1 MQTLTVIIPTFNE
14 ENYIEDCLRSVSFAD
29 QIIVIDSYSTD
40 GTLAIVKKYNCEI
53 LQRKFDNFS
62 NQKNEAIQ
70 AAKGNWVLFVDAD
83 ERVTEK
89 LKLEIKA
96 TINNPTRSKA
106 ERSVGK
112 HDAYKIK
119 FPHFYMNRFLYHTE
133 NKVVRLVK
141 NNSIHFE
148 GEVHEKLIHPGSVG
162 LLNNFMI
169 HYTYKG
175 LFHYIKKKDSY
186 AWFQAKM
193 AKDKNKKTSYLLLFF
208 KPFYRFFHTYFIRR
222 GFLDG
227 IPGLA
232 VATIDAYGVFSRYVK
247 MLLIEKGLK

>member
-14 ENYIEDCLRSVSFAD
+14 EKYIQECLHSVSFAD
-29 QIIVIDSYSTD
+29 QIIIVDSFSTD
-40 GTLAIVKKYNCEI
+40 ETLSIARKFNCEI

-62 NQKNEAIQ
+62 NQKNEAIHL
-70 AAKGNWVLFVDAD
+70 AKSNWILFVDAD
-83 ERVTEK
+83 ERVSQKLQFEIEK
-89 LKLEIKA
+89 TMHNTVHA
-96 TINNPTRSKA
+96 
-106 ERSVGK
+106 
-112 HDAYKIK
+112 AYKIR

-141 NNSIHFE
+141 NESVHFE
-148 GEVHEKLIHPGSVG
+148 GDVHEKLIHKGSVG
-162 LLNNFMI
+162 ILNNFMI

-175 LFHYIKKKDSY
+175 LFNYIKKKDSY

-193 AKDKNKKTSYLLLFF
+193 AKDKNKKATYLHLVF

-232 VATIDAYGVFSRYVK
+232 VATIDAY
-247 MLLIEKGLK
+247 

>member
-14 ENYIEDCLRSVSFAD
+14 ENYLQDCLHSVRFAN
-29 QIIVIDSYSTD
+29 QIIVVDSYSTD
-40 GTLAIVKKYNCEI
+40 ATPEIIKANNCALI
-53 LQRKFDNFS
+53 QRKFDNFS
-62 NQKNEAIQ
+62 NQKNAAISM
-70 AAKGNWVLFVDAD
+70 AKSDWILFMDAD

-89 LKLEIKA
+89 LKIEILE
-96 TINNPTRSKA
+96 TINNP
-106 ERSVGK
+106 K
-112 HDAYKIK
+112 HNAYKIK
-119 FPHFYMNRFLYHTE
+119 FPHFYMNRFLYHTQ

-141 NNSIHFE
+141 NQDIRFE
-148 GEVHEKLIHPGSVG
+148 GEVHEKLLHKGSVG
-162 LLNNFMI
+162 LLGNFMI

-193 AKDKNKKTSYLLLFF
+193 ARDKSKKARFVHLVF

-247 MLLIEKGLK
+247 MILIERGLK

>member
-1 MQTLTVIIPTFNE
+1 MQTITVIIPTFNE
-14 ENYIEDCLRSVSFAD
+14 ENYISDCLHSVGFAN
-29 QIIVIDSYSTD
+29 QIIIIDSFSD
-40 GTLAIVKKYNCEI
+40 DNTLKYAQKSNCEI
-53 LQRKFDNFS
+53 IQRKFDNFS
-62 NQKNEAIQ
+62 NQKNEAIKL
-70 AAKGNWVLFVDAD
+70 ATSDWILFLDAD

-89 LKLEIKA
+89 LKFEILETVK
-96 TINNPTRSKA
+96 NP
-106 ERSVGK
+106 K
-112 HDAYKIK
+112 HEAYKIR

-141 NNSIHFE
+141 NKDIHFE
-148 GEVHEKLIHPGSVG
+148 GEVHEKLIHHGSVG

-193 AKDKNKKTSYLLLFF
+193 GKDKQKTATYFHLIF
-208 KPFYRFFHTYFIRR
+208 KPFYRFFHTYFIRK

-227 IPGLA
+227 VPGLA

-247 MLLIEKGLK
+247 MILIDKGLK

>member
-14 ENYIEDCLRSVSFAD
+14 ENYLRDCLHSVRFAN
-29 QIIVIDSYSTD
+29 QIIVVDSLSTD
-40 GTLAIVKKYNCEI
+40 ETVAIAKTYNSEI
-53 LQRKFDNFS
+53 IERQFDNFS
-62 NQKNEAIQ
+62 NQKNAAIHL
-70 AAKGNWVLFVDAD
+70 AKSDWILFIDAD

-89 LKLEIKA
+89 LKIEILA
-96 TINNPTRSKA
+96 TINKP
-106 ERSVGK
+106 K
-112 HDAYKIK
+112 HKAYKIR

-141 NNSIHFE
+141 NENIHFE
-148 GEVHEKLIHPGSVG
+148 GEVHEKLLHKGSEGV
-162 LLNNFMI
+162 LENFMI

-193 AKDKNKKTSYLLLFF
+193 AKDKTKKTSYLHLFF
-208 KPFYRFFHTYFIRR
+208 KPFYRFFHTYFIRK

-232 VATIDAYGVFSRYVK
+232 VATFDAYGVFSRYVK
-247 MLLIEKGLK
+247 MILIERGLK

>member
-14 ENYIEDCLRSVSFAD
+14 ENYIQDCLYSVRFAN
-29 QIIVIDSYSTD
+29 QIIVVDSYSTD
-40 GTLAIVKKYNCEI
+40 GTLAIVKSHNCEVI
-53 LQRKFDNFS
+53 QRKFDNFS
-62 NQKNEAIQ
+62 NQKNAAI
-70 AAKGNWVLFVDAD
+70 ALAKSDWILFLDAD

-89 LKLEIKA
+89 LKIEINN
-96 TINNPTRSKA
+96 TINAP
-106 ERSVGK
+106 K
-112 HDAYKIK
+112 HNAYKIK

-141 NNSIHFE
+141 NDDIHFE
-148 GEVHEKLIHPGSVG
+148 GEVHEKLLHKGSVG
-162 LLNNFMI
+162 LLQNFMI

-193 AKDKNKKTSYLLLFF
+193 ANDKKKKTSYIHLLF
-208 KPFYRFFHTYFIRR
+208 KPFYRFFHTYIIRR

-232 VATIDAYGVFSRYVK
+232 VASIDAYGVFSRYVK
-247 MLLIEKGLK
+247 MILIERGLK

>member
-1 MQTLTVIIPTFNE
+1 MQTLTVIVPTFNE
-14 ENYIEDCLRSVSFAD
+14 EKYIQDCLHSISFAN
-29 QIIVIDSYSTD
+29 QIIVIDSFSTD
-40 GTLAIVKKYNCEI
+40 QTVTIAKKFNCEI
-53 LQRKFDNFS
+53 VQRNFDNFS
-62 NQKNEAIQ
+62 NQKNEAIKH
-70 AAKGNWVLFVDAD
+70 ANCDWILFIDAD
-83 ERVTEK
+83 ERVPQK
-89 LKLEIKA
+89 LHYEIVE
-96 TINNPTRSKA
+96 TIKNP
-106 ERSVGK
+106 K
-112 HDAYKIK
+112 HSAYKIR

-133 NKVVRLVK
+133 NKVTRLVK
-141 NNSIHFE
+141 NDSIHFE
-148 GEVHEKLIHPGSVG
+148 GEVHEKLIHSGTVG
-162 LLNNFMI
+162 FLKNFMI

-193 AKDKNKKTSYLLLFF
+193 SKDKNKKATYIHLVF

-247 MLLIEKGLK
+247 MILIDKKLK

>member
-1 MQTLTVIIPTFNE
+1 MFELYQNTMQTLTVIIPTFNE
-14 ENYIEDCLRSVSFAD
+14 EKYIQDCLHSVAFAH
-29 QIIVIDSYSTD
+29 QIIIVDSFSTD
-40 GTLAIVKKYNCEI
+40 DTLNIAKNFNCEI
-53 LQRKFDNFS
+53 IQRKFDNFS
-62 NQKNEAIQ
+62 NQKNEAIKL
-70 AAKGNWVLFVDAD
+70 AKGDWILFVDAD
-83 ERVTEK
+83 ERVPHK
-89 LKLEIKA
+89 LKYELLQAIE
-96 TINNPTRSKA
+96 NP
-106 ERSVGK
+106 K
-112 HDAYKIK
+112 HNAYKIK

-141 NNSIHFE
+141 NDGVFFE
-148 GEVHEKLIHPGSVG
+148 GDVHEKLIYKGTVG

-193 AKDKNKKTSYLLLFF
+193 STDKNKKATYFHLVF

-247 MLLIEKGLK
+247 MILIEKDLK